1 MAAASSY
8 AGNLSKQF
16 LPAPGRWI
24 AYNLRIRLD
33 LDLFH

>member
-1 MAAASSY
+1 MRATFQ
-8 AGNLSKQF
+8 KQI
-16 LPAPGRWI
+16 LPAPARWI